1 MHIFVTGATGVLGNA
16 VVPQLVAA
24 GHRVRALSR
33 SEHNVEVLRRLGAE
47 PVSTDLFDVMSLE
60 QALAGSEA
68 VLHLA
73 TKIPPTSQMGR
84 RSAWE
89 QNDRIRGEGTRN
101 LVTAALA
108 VDIHTLLYPS
118 VCLAYSDSG
127 DRWIDAST
135 TAVQA
140 HVLQQSTLD
149 AEAEVAR
156 FADQDRQGIV
166 LRMGAFYG
174 PASSQTREQLRYARM
189 GIAAFPGPGA
199 AYLSQVWIQDASSAV
214 VAGLTQVP
222 SGIYDIVDDEPL
234 TRRDLFTAMAQS
246 VGRPRLFS
254 LPRPVMR
261 LMTGAAADLLSRSQ
275 RVSNRRFKELTS
287 WQPSVPDAWA
297 GWKHITEVSRTS
309 GIQRETALVDHQM
322 GIDSRHNK
330 HF

>member
-24 GHRVRALSR
+24 DHHVRALSR
-33 SEHNVEVLRRLGAE
+33 SENNVEVLRRLGAE
-47 PVSTDLFDVMSLE
+47 PVSTDLFDEASLK
-60 QALAGSEA
+60 QAFAGSEV

-73 TKIPPTSQMGR
+73 THIPPTSQMGR

-89 QNDRIRGEGTRN
+89 QNDRIRSGGTRN
-101 LVTAALA
+101 LATAAMA
-108 VDIHTLLYPS
+108 VGVHTLLYPS
-118 VCLAYSDSG
+118 VCLAYPDSG

-135 TAVQA
+135 TSVQA

-156 FADQDRQGIV
+156 FAGQDRRGIV
-166 LRMGAFYG
+166 LSMGAFYG
-174 PASSQTREQLRYARM
+174 PESSQTREQLRYARM

-199 AYLSQVWIQDASSAV
+199 AYLSQIWIQDASSAV
-214 VAGLTQVP
+214 VAALTQVP

-246 VGRPRLFS
+246 IGRHWLFP
-254 LPRPVMR
+254 LPGPVMR

-275 RVSNRRFKELTS
+275 RVSNRRFKALTG
-287 WQPSVPDAWA
+287 WQPAVPDAWV
-297 GWKHITEVSRTS
+297 GWKRIAEVSRT
-309 GIQRETALVDHQM
+309 GGVQRETASVDHQM